1 MSWRIVVISKRAKLD
16 LQLGQMV
23 VRGEEVTKI
32 VLSEISTILIE
43 STAVSLTAS
52 LIAELAKRKIK
63 VIFCDEK
70 KNPSCELVNYYGS
83 HDTSNKVRKQINW
96 KKNTKEAVWTEIVSE
111 KIRKQKELLELLGKE
126 ESDLLESYLKEIAWN
141 DGTNREGHAA
151 KVYFNALFGL
161 EFTRTEDNL
170 INAALNYGYSI
181 ILYAFTR
188 EIVANGYITQLGVFH
203 DNMFNQFNLASDLM
217 EPFRIL
223 VDRQVL
229 TMKLEQFEHEEK
241 MQLVNVLNQ
250 EVQIDGK
257 IQYVNNAIK
266 IYCKSIFDALSGDD
280 SSLIRFYRIENRR
293 AYVHFRK
300 FLLKNGFLMLQESVY
315 CKLALNSTAVNAIVE
330 NIHKNKPE
338 EGVIQLLTV
347 TEKQYAKMDIIIGEL
362 KSEVLDSDERLVIL

>member
-181 ILYAFTR
+181 ILSAFTR

-217 EPFRIL
+217 EPLRGFIDAI
-223 VDRQVL
+223 VI
-229 TMKLEQFEHEEK
+229 KLMPTEFNRDIKLSLIELLSK
-241 MQLVNVLNQ
+241 DV
-250 EVQIDGK
+250 K
-257 IQYVNNAIK
+257 INDTIQTFSAAVR
-266 IYCKSIFDALSGDD
+266 IYCKSVFEALRIQAANE
-280 SSLIRFYRIENRR
+280 IRFIE
-293 AYVHFRK
+293 Y
-300 FLLKNGFLMLQESVY
+300 
-315 CKLALNSTAVNAIVE
+315 
-330 NIHKNKPE
+330 
-338 EGVIQLLTV
+338 
-347 TEKQYAKMDIIIGEL
+347 EL
-362 KSEVLDSDERLVIL
+362 